1 MGILYFLLNIY
12 LSVSTYH
19 PYLLGY
25 WVPARAVTWVGASL
39 VSLLMADLLGD
50 REAVGCGGGVGRL
63 VFPGEGKD
71 RKGDGGL
78 HYLPFFKKLKLQFNS

>member
-1 MGILYFLLNIY
+1 M
-12 LSVSTYH
+12 
-19 PYLLGY
+19 
-25 WVPARAVTWVGASL
+25 
-39 VSLLMADLLGD
+39 SLLMADLLGD